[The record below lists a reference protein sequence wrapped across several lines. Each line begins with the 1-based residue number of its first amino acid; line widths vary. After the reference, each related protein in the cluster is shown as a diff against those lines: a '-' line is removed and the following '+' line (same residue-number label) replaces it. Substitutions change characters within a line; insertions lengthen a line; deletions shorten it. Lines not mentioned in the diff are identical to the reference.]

1 MAFLLSGVVF
11 GLSAGIAPG
20 PLLTLVISET
30 LRYDLKAGIKVAI
43 APILSDV
50 PIVVASLFVIQ
61 QIADVATVYG
71 ILSLLG
77 SAFIGYLAVEN
88 FRTAHVTLALK
99 QAEPQ
104 SIRKGIVTNVLNPH
118 PYMFWLTIGAPTVLS
133 AHQQSWMLST
143 LFITVFYLCLV
154 GSKIMLAVL
163 VARSRTFFQGRPY
176 KITMQLLGI
185 ALLVF
190 AILFVRDGLTYLG
203 LNPLAP

>member
-1 MAFLLSGVVF
+1 MAFFLSGVVF

-20 PLLTLVISET
+20 PLLTLVVSET
-30 LRYDLKAGIKVAI
+30 LRYDLKAGIKIAI

-50 PIVVASLFVIQ
+50 PIVAASLFVLQ
-61 QIADVATVYG
+61 QLPDVNMMYG

-77 SAFIGYLAVEN
+77 AVFIGYLAIEN
-88 FRTAHVTLALK
+88 FRTANVTLTLV
-99 QAEPQ
+99 QEPPQ

-133 AHQQSWMLST
+133 AHQESWMLST
-143 LFITVFYLCLV
+143 LFITAFYGCLV
-154 GSKIMLAVL
+154 GSKIVLAVL
-163 VARSRTFFQGRPY
+163 VARSHTFFQGRPY

-185 ALLVF
+185 ALLMF
-190 AILFVRDGLTYLG
+190 AILFAWDGLTYLG